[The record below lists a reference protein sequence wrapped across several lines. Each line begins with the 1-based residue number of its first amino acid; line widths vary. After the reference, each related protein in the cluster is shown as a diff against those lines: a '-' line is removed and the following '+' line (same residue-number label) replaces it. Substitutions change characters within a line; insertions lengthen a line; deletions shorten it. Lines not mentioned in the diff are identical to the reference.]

1 MYSNIN
7 SNSYIYRTDE
17 NLKDYLSWRQADV
30 HVNNLY
36 NTCFWN
42 LIQQQGL
49 TTKQADERLKG
60 TVSADKNEL
69 LFKEFN
75 INYNNLPAMYRK
87 GTILLNKKVKID
99 DQNRNCVIP
108 LHVDLIKKKF
118 WDEHDEILD
127 RKSIKSFEFP
137 DQDVPELVKKMLNC

>member
-69 LFKEFN
+69 LFKEFK